1 MVNII
6 VLSCQSESV
15 KKSDIPWFKM
25 ETGDTNKSENVGNI
39 FDKLADGI
47 GDTSL
52 IPPASIQ
59 RNAQSSMSS
68 ETSPESVFRHSL
80 IQMMINAQSTNSY
93 VFQNY
98 GKN

>member
-1 MVNII
+1 
-6 VLSCQSESV
+6 
-15 KKSDIPWFKM
+15 M
-25 ETGDTNKSENVGNI
+25 ETGDTNKSDNVGNI

-59 RNAQSSMSS
+59 RNAQSSMSND
-68 ETSPESVFRHSL
+68 TSPESVFQNSL
-80 IQMMINAQSTNSY
+80 IQMTINVQSTNSY